1 MNGTKKPG
9 AGSGFSI
16 CIDDITIDCV
26 DPQKLGDFYAELLG
40 WEKTALSENCVEVR
54 MPGQAIRF
62 LCEREEDYVPPVW
75 PEVPGAQQKM
85 LHFDFTVSDLDKAVL
100 KAEAL
105 GAVRT
110 QKQYN
115 PKQWI
120 TMLDPAGHPFCL
132 CRPE

>member
-1 MNGTKKPG
+1 MSNTQNQG
-9 AGSGFSI
+9 ADRGFSI
-16 CIDDITIDCV
+16 FIDDITIDCV
-26 DPQKLGDFYAELLG
+26 DPQRLADFYAELLG
-40 WEKTALSENCVEVR
+40 WEKTALSGNCVQVR
-54 MPGQAIRF
+54 MPGQPMRF

-75 PEVPGAQQKM
+75 PETPGAQQKM
-85 LHFDFTVSDLDKAVL
+85 LHLDFTVSDLAKAVA

-115 PKQWI
+115 PNQWI